1 MAKQHFYSR
10 VPAKM
15 SMYNRTDS
23 YDTYAHSQ
31 GLEREFIEK
40 DLAGVYTLKLS
51 KADLDAARMGIL
63 PRVYSQSCLRAGD
76 TVQSCVT
83 YLSRDYTGERSAYLC
98 HSLILTKQ
106 EREALCRSSNG
117 ILNPAMFP
125 EQTGMFLSGEQT
137 ADGNYPEVSYI
148 PVAAEDPK
156 PIILRYEPD
165 FLEKFMYAILSVFFA
180 KGKTVYFKLPYDDMQ
195 VSEEALRFLG
205 AVLSVI
211 PRRTKEGL
219 SFVTYVTD
227 AGQYPAA
234 KIKCVAAQCPEVPA
248 AKGAFFDFVTSHA
261 TGLPAADVMA
271 KAPVE
276 FFCSLL
282 ENAAARETFLQ
293 FADRAMETLP
303 KLEKLN
309 MKTLSELVFLFTG
322 ASSLYSQRTVLPDDN
337 KVYDFLCVYEKYRD
351 ALSKESRQRV
361 YGCLERYPQ
370 KHIAIP
376 KNIFAKLSKLY
387 PGEPDEVKRV
397 AMDVVLELIHTDIM
411 RDKLFVFLK
420 NNYHGE
426 HPEIRA
432 VIVQDLCRVFYGG
445 FLQSSILSFLREC
458 FSAEPENIQD
468 AILEKLMLTIR
479 TEAVQPQILDFLNV
493 HYSDLS
499 ARQKDLFYTTFFEML
514 PEADGLAAKLVAL
527 VNEKVADES
536 AELQERVRSE
546 IIRLLDTPSRGQ
558 ENPLLTVLCRE
569 DGFCCDAVT
578 AQVFTR
584 WQSRKIFNEYLQ
596 LLAQKPLVARTA
608 SVFRVHKILCGME
621 DATQSKLIAEL
632 ERLFPAQS
640 GEANLYRWLEA
651 DKIAEE
657 MLATDQNAF
666 AYLFQMRVIQPAV
679 ADVLADAF
687 DIRLGRE
694 GLRAVSHYA
703 ENNPEFVHTE
713 KYKLIQTFTEWQ
725 EAVER
730 KELQPMFHCLKQL
743 PREETL
749 RAMMAGY
756 VRACLLDKEEN
767 GPYQRVLYDM
777 SACYLDKGTLL
788 SETVYPT
795 CREQLSQPLFEQMK
809 STKAVKEGAGRA
821 AGVILDYLADA
832 CQNGAEFSDAVCG
845 DEAGLQMFL
854 SDFAA
859 DYGSGADKWALARIS
874 SAPTPFV
881 SAVRRALNGAKPAG
895 NSLWTKLFQ
904 RK

>member
-15 SMYNRTDS
+15 SMYNRSDS

-31 GLEREFIEK
+31 GLEREFVEK

-63 PRVYSQSCLRAGD
+63 PRVYSQSCLRSGE

-98 HSLILTKQ
+98 HSLILTEQ
-106 EREALCRSSNG
+106 EREELCRSNNG
-117 ILNPAMFP
+117 ILNPEMFP
-125 EQTGMFLSGEQT
+125 TQTGDFLAGEQT
-137 ADGNYPEVSYI
+137 AEDHYPEVAYI
-148 PVAAEDPK
+148 PVQAENPK
-156 PIILRYEPD
+156 PLTEKYDPEC
-165 FLEKFMYAILSVFFA
+165 LEKFMYAVLAVFFA
-180 KGKTVYFKLPYDDMQ
+180 KGKTVYFKLPYEDLQ
-195 VSEEALRFLG
+195 VSEETLKFLG
-205 AVLSVI
+205 AIMSVI
-211 PRRTKEGL
+211 PRRTRESL

-234 KIKCVAAQCPEVPA
+234 KIKCVAAQCPEIPA
-248 AKGAFFDFVTSHA
+248 AKGVFFDFATGLT
-261 TGLPAADVMA
+261 TGLPAADIMA

-282 ENAAARETFLQ
+282 ENAAAREAFLQ
-293 FADRAMETLP
+293 FADRAMETLS

-322 ASSLYSQRTVLPDDN
+322 TSSLYSQQTILPDDN
-337 KVYDFLCVYEKYRD
+337 KVYELLCVYEKYRD
-351 ALSKESRQRV
+351 ALPEENRKRV

-370 KHIAIP
+370 EHTAIP

-387 PGEPDEVKRV
+387 PGEPDAVKTI
-397 AMDVVLELIHTDIM
+397 AMNVVLELIHTDIM

-420 NNYHGE
+420 NNYDGE

-432 VIVQDLCRVFYGG
+432 VIAQDLCRVFYGG
-445 FLQSSILSFLREC
+445 FLQNPILSFFREH
-458 FSAEPENIQD
+458 FAAEPENIRD
-468 AILEKLMLTIR
+468 IILEKLMLTIR
-479 TEAVQPQILDFLNV
+479 TETVQPQILDFLDA
-493 HYSDLS
+493 HYGDLS
-499 ARQKDLFYTTFFEML
+499 DRQKDLFYATFFEML
-514 PEADGLAAKLVAL
+514 PEADALAAKLVTL
-527 VNEKVADES
+527 VNEKIAGES
-536 AELQERVRSE
+536 GELRERVQNE

-569 DGFCCDAVT
+569 DGFCCDGVT
-578 AQVFTR
+578 AQVFSR
-584 WQSRKIFNEYLQ
+584 WQNRKIYNEYLQ
-596 LLAQKPLVARTA
+596 LLAQKPLVDRTV
-608 SVFRVHKILCGME
+608 SVFRAHKILGDVE

-632 ERLFPAQS
+632 DRLFPAES
-640 GEANLYRWLEA
+640 REANLYHWLEA

-657 MLATDQNAF
+657 KLSTEQNAF
-666 AYLFQMRVIQPAV
+666 AYLFQMRIIQPAV
-679 ADVLADAF
+679 ANVLTDAF

-694 GLRAVSHYA
+694 GLQAVSHYA
-703 ENNPEFVHTE
+703 ENNPELAHTE
-713 KYKLIQTFTEWQ
+713 KYKLIQTFTDWQ

-730 KELQPMFHCLKQL
+730 KELEPMFRCLKQL
-743 PREETL
+743 PREEPL
-749 RAMMAGY
+749 RATIAGY
-756 VRACLLDKEEN
+756 VRTCLLDKEEN
-767 GPYQRVLYDM
+767 GPYRRVLYDM
-777 SACYLDKGTLL
+777 SACYLDKDTLL

-809 STKAVKEGAGRA
+809 SAKAVKEGAGRA

-832 CQNGAEFSDAVCG
+832 CQNGVEFANAVCE

-854 SDFAA
+854 AAFAA

-874 SAPTPFV
+874 SAPVPFV

-895 NSLWTKLFQ
+895 GSLWAKLFQ